1 MPTFFKHIKP
11 AVDLILTL
19 IYWTYFTLGYVFFFL
34 PLYLWSALFSKNRE
48 QSFQKLNHLFYKG
61 FLGLV
66 RSITPGLSFDIDEK
80 LLSVRSSIIVCNH
93 ISYLDPILMI
103 SLYEKQKTIVR
114 NTFFKLPVFGW
125 VLKQSGYM
133 PSAGGKGFSA
143 LMLRQVEGMQEY
155 LASGGN
161 LFVFPEG
168 TRSRDGNLG
177 KFEKGLFKVARRFSA
192 PIKVLF
198 IQNSNRLFYPGKF
211 LFNTCM
217 KNIITLKLIGEITM
231 DKQGKMPPVADM
243 IEMVRS
249 MMETNNMDSEKI
261 S

>member
-1 MPTFFKHIKP
+1 MPTFFRHIKP

-34 PLYLWSALFSKNRE
+34 PLHMWAAFFTKNHE

-61 FLGLV
+61 FFGLV
-66 RSITPGLSFDIDEK
+66 KYLTPGLSFDIDEQV
-80 LLSVRSSIIVCNH
+80 LSVRSSIIVCNH
-93 ISYLDPILMI
+93 ISYLDPILLI

-114 NTFFKLPVFGW
+114 DKFFKFPVFGW
-125 VLKQSGYM
+125 VMKQSGYM
-133 PSAGGKGFSA
+133 PSAAGTKLSG
-143 LMLRQVEGMQEY
+143 LMLQQVEKMQDY

-168 TRSRDGNLG
+168 TRSRDGNIG
-177 KFEKGLFKVARRFSA
+177 KFEKGLFKIARRFHA
-192 PIKVLF
+192 PIKVFF

-211 LFNTCM
+211 LFNTCTA
-217 KNIITLKLIGEITM
+217 NIIKLKFIGEITP
-231 DKQGKMPPVADM
+231 DKEGKMPAVADM
-243 IEMVRS
+243 VDMVRS
-249 MMETNNMDSEKI
+249 MMETNKGNSEKI